1 MTTVGYGDAFP
12 KTMFGRLIG
21 ICVCLWGVLLVS
33 LFVVSISDA
42 LEFNV
47 PQKNAFNLIHRIIF
61 RDQLKDQAA
70 GAIISRYRIKLSERK
85 HKSIVGQ
92 KENIEK
98 ILEKAEII
106 SNKRM
111 IKFKAKEV
119 GIRNFDNATE
129 TTYVN
134 KNVDNLMEMVETVGK
149 EKNQIIRK
157 HENMLDMLRLM
168 IK

>member
-1 MTTVGYGDAFP
+1 MFSVRSAFKQSPNFTLISTLLISVSICGYIFRVFERPLSEASGQNFDRYDTACWCVIVTMTTVGYGDAFP

-98 ILEKAEII
+98 ILEKAEI
-106 SNKRM
+106 N
-111 IKFKAKEV
+111 FK
-119 GIRNFDNATE
+119 
-129 TTYVN
+129 
-134 KNVDNLMEMVETVGK
+134 
-149 EKNQIIRK
+149 
-157 HENMLDMLRLM
+157 
-168 IK
+168 